1 MRILIFEPDAGG
13 HRLTYLRQLLPA
25 LDGLGEVTVVVGEG
39 AIGTEAFR
47 VQLGALRETHRF
59 ESVTFDKPA
68 SRLGKARARLDALRS
83 AMDLCDPE
91 HVFIPSGDGL
101 AQLLGMPG
109 SRKRLALK
117 PGAQVEVG
125 MHRGSFAYPAQGA
138 RDAFMRSL
146 ALRGL
151 TRAPIVRA
159 QFVDVLAYEWLCERG
174 HPLARRAS
182 VLADPVDPVGP
193 MGKSEARR
201 VLGMP
206 EGGRVIGTSGH
217 LDERKGVDRLL
228 RAFRDADPGEDD
240 RLLLAG
246 RPSPGIRELLAGEFA
261 PMVESGRIVAL
272 ARYLSD
278 EELSATL
285 AACDVVCTCH
295 PAHVGLSNICLR
307 AAAAG
312 RPVLSGD
319 YGWFERVVGG
329 FGLGWTCRVTDED
342 VFAGAIRDSLEQS
355 ATFEPGPR
363 AGELLAFHSQANARR
378 TFVAHLRDRLGL
390 ERDPG
395 LIEWESLSS

>member
-1 MRILIFEPDAGG
+1 MFEPDAGG

-25 LDGLGEVTVVVGEG
+25 LDGLGAVTVVVGEG

-47 VQLGALRETHRF
+47 VQLGELRETHRF
-59 ESVTFDKPA
+59 ESVTFDK
-68 SRLGKARARLDALRS
+68 RGGMLGKARARLDALRA

-109 SRKRLALK
+109 SMKRLALK
-117 PGAQVEVG
+117 AGVQIEVG
-125 MHRGSFAYPAQGA
+125 MHRGSFAYPSRTLKERVIRGA
-138 RDAFMRSL
+138 TLRS
-146 ALRGL
+146 L
-151 TRAPIVRA
+151 TRAPLQRV
-159 QFVDVLAYEWLCERG
+159 QFVDVLAYEWLRDRG
-174 HPLARRAS
+174 HPLAARAS
-182 VLADPVDPVGP
+182 VLADPVDPVEDVS
-193 MGKSEARR
+193 KSEARR

-206 EGGRVIGTSGH
+206 EDGRVIGTSGH

-228 RAFRDADPGEDD
+228 RAFRSADLGDSD

-246 RPSPGIRELLAGEFA
+246 RPSPGIRELIAGEFA
-261 PMVESGRIVAL
+261 DMVSSGRIVAMT
-272 ARYLSD
+272 RYLTD

-319 YGWFERVVGG
+319 YGWFDRVVGG
-329 FGLGWTCRVTDED
+329 FGLGWTCRVTDERAFSAAIARALD
-342 VFAGAIRDSLEQS
+342 SAGS
-355 ATFEPGPR
+355 FEVGDR
-363 AGELLAFHSQANARR
+363 AQALLAFHSQANARR
-378 TFVAHLRDRLGL
+378 TFTASLRDRLGL
-390 ERDPG
+390 ERDDG
-395 LIEWESLSS
+395 LIDWESLDA

>member
-1 MRILIFEPDAGG
+1 MFEPDAGG

-39 AIGTEAFR
+39 AIATEAFR

-59 ESVTFDKPA
+59 ESVAFDKPP

-91 HVFIPSGDGL
+91 HIYIPSGDGL
-101 AQLLGMPG
+101 AQLMGLPG
-109 SRKRLALK
+109 SRTRLALK
-117 PGAQVEVG
+117 PGVQIEVG
-125 MHRGSFAYPAQGA
+125 MHRGSFAYPARGA
-138 RDAFMRSL
+138 KDGLTRSL
-146 ALRGL
+146 ALRAL

-159 QFVDVLAYEWLCERG
+159 QFVDVLAYEWLRDRG
-174 HPLARRAS
+174 HPLAKRAS
-182 VLADPVDPVGP
+182 VLADPVDPVELIS
-193 MGKSEARR
+193 KNEARR

-228 RAFRDADPGEDD
+228 RAFRAADMGESD

-272 ARYLSD
+272 TRYLSD
-278 EELSATL
+278 EELGATL

-319 YGWFERVVGG
+319 YGWFQRVVGG

-342 VFAGAIRDSLEQS
+342 VFARTIRESLERCDS
-355 ATFEPGPR
+355 FEPGPR
-363 AGELLAFHSQANARR
+363 VGELLAFHSQANARR
-378 TFVAHLRDRLGL
+378 TFVAHLRGRLGL

-395 LIEWESLSS
+395 LIEWETLNR

>member
-1 MRILIFEPDAGG
+1 MFEPDAGG

-47 VQLGALRETHRF
+47 VQLGELRETHRF
-59 ESVTFDKPA
+59 ESVTFEK
-68 SRLGKARARLDALRS
+68 SGGVLGKARARLDALRA

-109 SRKRLALK
+109 SMKRLALK
-117 PGAQVEVG
+117 PGVEIEVG
-125 MHRGSFAYPAQGA
+125 MHRGSFAYPARTLKA
-138 RDAFMRSL
+138 R
-146 ALRGL
+146 ALRGVAL
-151 TRAPIVRA
+151 RALAKAPLRRA
-159 QFVDVLAYEWLCERG
+159 QFVDVLAYEWLRDRG
-174 HPLARRAS
+174 HPLAARAS
-182 VLADPVDPVGP
+182 VLADPVDPVEP
-193 MGKSEARR
+193 MAKDEARR

-228 RAFRDADPGEDD
+228 RAFRSAGLGADD

-261 PMVESGRIVAL
+261 GLVESGRIVAMT
-272 ARYLSD
+272 RYLTD
-278 EELSATL
+278 EELGATL

-319 YGWFERVVGG
+319 YGWFDRVVGG
-329 FGLGWTCRVTDED
+329 FGLGWTCRVTDER
-342 VFAGAIRDSLEQS
+342 VFAEAIATSLNEADRYTLGS
-355 ATFEPGPR
+355 R
-363 AGELLAFHSQANARR
+363 GEALLAFHSQANAQM
-378 TFVAHLRDRLGL
+378 TFVASLRDRLGL
-390 ERDPG
+390 ERDDE
-395 LIEWESLSS
+395 LIEWESLDR